1 MLGYFMSEENKYKL
15 NDEEI
20 IDQIITL
27 LYSGY
32 ETVSTTSMMAVKFL
46 HDHPKVLQQLR
57 VSIKRRIK
65 KDLQLF
71 WVGSF
76 KSVLGFFFLK
86 KSLRFENCRKSIWQ
100 SERRKILRT
109 PLIGMILKQWSSL
122 VRYDFLCFYCCFF
135 NSSLMGLKKKDKD
148 SNFTLFCFG
157 IV

>member
-1 MLGYFMSEENKYKL
+1 MSEENKYKL

-71 WVGSF
+71 
-76 KSVLGFFFLK
+76 
-86 KSLRFENCRKSIWQ
+86 
-100 SERRKILRT
+100 
-109 PLIGMILKQWSSL
+109 
-122 VRYDFLCFYCCFF
+122 
-135 NSSLMGLKKKDKD
+135 
-148 SNFTLFCFG
+148 
-157 IV
+157 